1 METVGQRIRT
11 RRKQLGLT
19 QADLC
24 ARAGLSPGFL
34 SEVEN
39 GNRNLSSGNLL
50 DVAKALSCS
59 CDWLLTG
66 KANPEMDSGLS
77 IPPALADFA
86 AKNGLEFG
94 EVVAL
99 LGMQRQ
105 ILAFRTGKPDI
116 GLETVDWAKFYKA
129 VKGQLHP

>member
-1 METVGQRIRT
+1 METVGHRIRI
-11 RRKQLGLT
+11 RRKLLGLT

-24 ARAGLSPGFL
+24 SRAGLSPGFL

-66 KANPEMDSGLS
+66 HSNPEKDSGLT
-77 IPPALADFA
+77 IPPSLAEFA

-94 EVVAL
+94 VVVAL
-99 LGMQRQ
+99 QGMQRQ
-105 ILAFRTGKPDI
+105 ILAFRTGKADS